1 MAEEKLDLSELH
13 HDAQKA
19 SELSSYYSHFDTKV
33 EDFDL
38 HVYFGHHPHRFRPF
52 DHRHHQHGAAFYL
65 IFRFPELCGTD

>member
-38 HVYFGHHPHRFRPF
+38 HIIYGNNVIIVRDFCWKPVS
-52 DHRHHQHGAAFYL
+52 L
-65 IFRFPELCGTD
+65 